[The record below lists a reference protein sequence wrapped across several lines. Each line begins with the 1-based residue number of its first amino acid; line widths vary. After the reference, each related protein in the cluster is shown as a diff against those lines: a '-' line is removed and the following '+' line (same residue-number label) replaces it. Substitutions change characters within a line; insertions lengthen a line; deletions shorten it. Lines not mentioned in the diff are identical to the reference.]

1 VNPGRRKRLRIA
13 ALVVAGAL
21 VATGGFLWLYGAND
35 RDLDRACD
43 GMLSVP
49 DVRAVLG
56 DDHLDV
62 SDEPGEGVDTCT
74 VNGAGSGGGEVR
86 VSIVDTTN
94 AGRTQEDFL
103 PTLPNAGDDTL
114 PVPIGHGWSGVL
126 GADASDE
133 REATTTLLLTCDRR
147 GAKSAAPEGLLITV
161 ETKHDAP
168 LDDPANRPDYVRVA
182 TGTAKEAATAYGCR
196 TDLGR
201 PVHTVG
207 LPVTEEEFEPL
218 AGATG
223 TCAGVPGYAAAAGT
237 AHAGAGADAG
247 ETARETARDGAPRE
261 VCLLG
266 EDGTGTDRY
275 SLDAY
280 YGPYAAEL
288 RADWREQ
295 EARGYGDGAPDD
307 AAAGKLDMYGTD
319 TGVWASA
326 ECPGAREDGEAGED
340 AKDREDG
347 EAGENAKDR
356 QAGEQAIY
364 TLNRA
369 RGSGEKRTTPTAAER
384 RYEKRALK
392 AFAERSARS
401 HGCAAPA
408 TP

>member
-1 VNPGRRKRLRIA
+1 MNPGRRKRVRNA

-21 VATGGFLWLYGAND
+21 VATGGFFWLYGAND
-35 RDLDRACD
+35 RELDRACG

-49 DVRAVLG
+49 DVHAVLG

-62 SDEPGEGVDTCT
+62 RDDSGDGVDTCT
-74 VNGAGSGGGEVR
+74 VNTAGSDGGEVR
-86 VSIVDTTN
+86 VSILDTTN
-94 AGRTQEDFL
+94 AGKPREDIL
-103 PTLPNAGDDTL
+103 PSLPNAGDDTL

-133 REATTTLLLTCDRR
+133 SEATTTLILTCDRR
-147 GAKSAAPEGLLITV
+147 DAKSAGPDGLLITV
-161 ETKHDAP
+161 ETKRDAP

-182 TGTAKEAATAYGCR
+182 TGTAKKAATAYGCR

-295 EARGYGDGAPDD
+295 EARGYGDGVPDD
-307 AAAGKLDMYGTD
+307 ATAGKLDMYGTD

-326 ECPGAREDGEAGED
+326 ECPGGGDFAKRRPAGED
-340 AKDREDG
+340 AKG
-347 EAGENAKDR
+347 R

-369 RGSGEKRTTPTAAER
+369 RGSEEKRATPTAAER

-401 HGCAAPA
+401 HGCAAPT